1 MRIWNLVVLAVAG
14 AALLSAQEERLH
26 LQNPSFELDQRACCV
41 VPAFW
46 YDLGEELETPPDIQP
61 GAYDVEL
68 KAWHGEKYVSLV
80 VRDNGTREG
89 IGQTLQG
96 GALRQGERYVFSLLL
111 ARSSIFNSLSRVR
124 QMPVSFVRAA
134 AVRISAYDPET
145 QMRETLIETPIV
157 AHTDWRQYDLEI
169 SPRERDYT
177 DIWIEAI
184 HEPEAKEYYN
194 GHVLVDNIS
203 PIVRKNQ

>member
-1 MRIWNLVVLAVAG
+1 MRRWGLGMLAAVG
-14 AALLSAQEERLH
+14 VALLSAQEERLH
-26 LQNPSFELDQRACCV
+26 LQNPSFELDQRACCI

-46 YDLGEELETPPDIQP
+46 YDLGEELESPPDIQP

-96 GALRQGERYVFSLLL
+96 GTLRKGERYAFSLLL
-111 ARSSIFNSLSRVR
+111 ARSSTFNSLSRVR
-124 QMPVSFVRAA
+124 QLPVSFVRAV

-145 QMRETLIETPIV
+145 R
-157 AHTDWRQYDLEI
+157 
-169 SPRERDYT
+169 
-177 DIWIEAI
+177 
-184 HEPEAKEYYN
+184 
-194 GHVLVDNIS
+194 
-203 PIVRKNQ
+203 